1 MSDEYAADWLALREP
16 YDRAA
21 RSRALA
27 ASFLDALPVQ
37 PRLVDLGTGTG
48 SNARFLSSVTDTEI
62 AWRLVDRDAGLLDR
76 VTGIDAETQC
86 VDFAPGPDRIDLSDC
101 HGVTASALFDLVSED
116 WFERFV
122 AHVKGLPLLIALTV
136 DGRFKWQPPDEA
148 DHLLMGRFAADMQR
162 DKGFGSAMGF
172 EAPRWIT
179 ARLQQAGYRV
189 TSAPSSWNL
198 GPEDT
203 AILTAMA
210 GFVGAVA
217 GEGLAAETWRLRR
230 KLAIEQ
236 AVLSLTV
243 GHVDILALP

>member
-1 MSDEYAADWLALREP
+1 MSDEFAADWLALREP
-16 YDRAA
+16 YDWAA

-27 ASFLDALPVQ
+27 ATFLDALPPQ
-37 PRLVDLGTGTG
+37 PRLADLGTGTG
-48 SNARFLSSVTDTEI
+48 SNARFLSAAADTGI

-76 VTGIDAETQC
+76 ITGVEAETAC
-86 VDFAPGPDRIDLSDC
+86 VDFAAGPERIDISDC

-148 DHLLMGRFAADMQR
+148 DRLLLRRFAADMQR

-172 EAPRWIT
+172 EAPRRIT
-179 ARLQQAGYRV
+179 TRLQQAGYRV
-189 TSAPSSWNL
+189 TSAPSSWSL
-198 GPEDT
+198 GPKD
-203 AILTAMA
+203 AAMLTAMA

-217 GEGLAAETWRLRR
+217 GDGLAAETWRLRR
-230 KLAIEQ
+230 KLSIE
-236 AVLSLTV
+236 AETLSLAV